1 MRRLFTTTA
10 LVTLIAFPLGAQDSV
25 DTGTSETTE
34 EAPTRAASDARLPA
48 PRTEWTGFHG
58 QLSAQKYSPLDQ
70 INRDNVDQLELA
82 FRIETGD
89 VSDGSGDR
97 PASVWSATPIY
108 ANETL
113 YLGTPFYRVLA
124 LDPATGEERWS
135 FDSQSTLEALTQPAL
150 KNRGVSYWE
159 ADEPVDGEACQKIVY
174 LGTMDAQLFALDADS
189 GEPCAGFANGGVL
202 DVNQWNDTN
211 DRWPLSLLQPP
222 TIVGDHVII
231 GWAGKDWAWA
241 EAPPGTVFSVDA
253 QTGELEWTVNLLP
266 EDIRQQT
273 GTANVWTAMSAD
285 EERGLVYLPV
295 SSPSPNYWG
304 GNRLEDVPYAT
315 STTAVDVETG
325 EVVWSYQYV
334 HHDVWDY
341 DTNSAPTL
349 MDITVDGEEIP
360 ALLQATKMGLLWALN
375 RETGEPIW
383 DVTEREVP
391 TDTDIAGEELRPTQP
406 VPSKPDPVVDLDER
420 PDVWWL
426 ADLVS
431 FGECSRIFDN
441 ARYDGIYTPL
451 TTEGTGT
458 IVYPATFGGQ
468 QWGGVGFDPENQ
480 VAIVNSSRAVQMLDM
495 YPREEY
501 EAQAGGSGN
510 EQGFYPQ
517 TGAPYGFEL
526 YVPLNWAGMP
536 CWEPPYGDIRAIDMT
551 TGETLWSRPIGASQ
565 RYGFYMPESMG
576 SPTIGGPAVTA
587 GGLIFIGATMDQ
599 KVRAYDIETGEELW
613 EDVTEAPVVANP
625 AVYEHEGVEYVAFVS
640 GGNSILKPTVG
651 DMVSVYRLPQE

>member
-1 MRRLFTTTA
+1 MRHLAVTCA
-10 LVTLIAFPLGAQDSV
+10 VTLAAMPLVAQD
-25 DTGTSETTE
+25 
-34 EAPTRAASDARLPA
+34 APEPAAPQTDAAPRTSDARLPA
-48 PRTEWTGFHG
+48 PRTDWTGFHG

-70 INRDNVDQLELA
+70 INRDNVSELELA

-89 VSDGSGDR
+89 VSDETGDK

-135 FDSQSTLEALTQPAL
+135 FDSQSSLEALTQPAL

-159 ADEPVDGEACQKIVY
+159 ADQPSEGEACQRIVY
-174 LGTMDAQLFALDADS
+174 LGTMDAQLFALDADT
-189 GEPCAGFANGGVL
+189 GEPCTGFAEGGVL

-222 TIVGDHVII
+222 TVVGDHVII
-231 GWAGKDWAWA
+231 GWAGKDWEWA

-253 QTGELEWTVNLLP
+253 RTGELEWTVELLP

-304 GNRLEDVPYAT
+304 GNRLDDVPYAT

-334 HHDVWDY
+334 RHDVWDY
-341 DTNSAPTL
+341 DTNAAPTL

-360 ALLQATKMGLLWALN
+360 ALLQSTKMGLLWALN

-383 DVTEREVP
+383 EVTERDVP
-391 TDTDIAGEELRPTQP
+391 TDTEIEGEVLRPTQP
-406 VPSKPDPVVDLDER
+406 IPSKPDPVVDLDER
-420 PDVWWL
+420 PEVWWL

-431 FGECSRIFDN
+431 FGECSRIFEN
-441 ARYDGIYTPL
+441 ARYEGIYTPL

-468 QWGGVGFDPENQ
+468 QWGGIGFDPENQ
-480 VAIVNSSRAVQMLDM
+480 VAIVNSSRAVQILDM

-625 AVYEHEGVEYVAFVS
+625 AVYEHDGVEYVAFVS

-651 DMVSVYRLPQE
+651 DMVSVYRLPPG